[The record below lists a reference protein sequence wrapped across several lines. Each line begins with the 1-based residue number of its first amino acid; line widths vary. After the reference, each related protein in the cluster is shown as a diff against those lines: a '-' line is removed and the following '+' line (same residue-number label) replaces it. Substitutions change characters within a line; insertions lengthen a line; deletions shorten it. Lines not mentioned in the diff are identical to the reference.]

1 MRWLR
6 NLKDR
11 GVSARDDEKREN
23 RFARDAD
30 DPGVIFVYSAFGWYY
45 MEQNSDPMEAPGFAM
60 KVA

>member
-11 GVSARDDEKREN
+11 GVPARQDEKCRT
-23 RFARDAD
+23 RFVKDKD

-45 MEQNSDPMEAPGFAM
+45 MEQNSDPMEAPGFLM